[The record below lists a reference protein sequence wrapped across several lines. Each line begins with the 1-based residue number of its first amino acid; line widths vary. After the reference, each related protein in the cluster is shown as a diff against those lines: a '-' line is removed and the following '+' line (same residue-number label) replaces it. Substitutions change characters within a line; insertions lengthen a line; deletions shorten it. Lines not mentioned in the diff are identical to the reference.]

1 MIDAGALARR
11 PHETK
16 RAPGDPPGALLVSGG
31 TERPASGLAEG
42 YLDATIHAPRATVRR
57 RASAP
62 DPSPTLMF
70 VHSVYFWLNDDLSA
84 ERKAKFIE
92 GIRSLTTI
100 DCVREGFIG
109 VPAAT
114 NREII
119 DASYSY
125 ALVLSFADA
134 AAQDA
139 YQVHPTHDAFREN
152 CGGSWRKIVIY
163 DAISA

>member
-1 MIDAGALARR
+1 
-11 PHETK
+11 
-16 RAPGDPPGALLVSGG
+16 
-31 TERPASGLAEG
+31 
-42 YLDATIHAPRATVRR
+42 
-57 RASAP
+57 
-62 DPSPTLMF
+62 MF

-84 ERKAKFIE
+84 ERKSRFIE

-100 DCVREGFIG
+100 DCVQTGFIG

-139 YQVHPTHDAFREN
+139 YQVHPVHDAFREN
-152 CGGSWRKIVIY
+152 CGGSWKKIVIY